1 MDVLYDVAQ
10 PHIAEIKLNRPAKL
24 NAISTSLENELHA
37 AVRRACAD
45 EAVRVVIFSG
55 EGRAFCAGWDLSE
68 PDPNDA
74 DSHPLSFRAGQSL
87 WLDILQM
94 LRRPD
99 KLFLV
104 AAHGWVAGQGVELCL
119 ASDLLVC
126 PESTKFYFAEVRVGF
141 NMASGSAK
149 LLPQLVGLA
158 NARRLAL
165 FGQTIDGREAHRI
178 GMVGELAA
186 EGEHQ
191 DTARRLAIEALKG
204 APLAVAAQ
212 KALIDSALEMS
223 LAATRQYEIETSFHL
238 ARTADHEE
246 AKRAFA
252 AKEEPV
258 FSGR

>member
-1 MDVLYDVAQ
+1 MDVLYDVAK
-10 PHIAEIKLNRPAKL
+10 PHIAEIRLNRPEKL

-37 AVRRACAD
+37 AVQRACTD
-45 EAVRVVIFSG
+45 EDVRVVIFSG
-55 EGRAFCAGWDLSE
+55 EGRAFCAGWDLTE
-68 PDPNDA
+68 PDPNDVER
-74 DSHPLSFRAGQSL
+74 HPLSFRAGQSL

-126 PESTKFYFAEVRVGF
+126 TGSTKFYFAEVRVGF

-149 LLPQLVGLA
+149 LLTQLVGLA

-165 FGQTIDGREAHRI
+165 FGQTIDGHEAHRI
-178 GMVGELAA
+178 GLAGELAEDGKHEEA
-186 EGEHQ
+186 
-191 DTARRLAIEALKG
+191 ARRLAGEALRG

-212 KALIDSALEMS
+212 KVLIDSALEMS
-223 LAATRQYEIETSFHL
+223 LAATRQFEIQTSFHL

-258 FSGR
+258 FGGR